1 MPCCV
6 NEVNYGQER
15 LITVDSKIVCLTG
28 QRQRSSSR
36 AGYAVEWL
44 LGGVIKDMERVKI
57 VQRSLK
63 YGEYYKF
70 PLKLIKLLEFNKI
83 NIHSLYIYLLIQ
95 DYLFNAETSIIYL
108 NEIELAY
115 KIEPTR
121 FMESLELL
129 RVQKLI
135 IYKRIGEN
143 RVAVGFLG
151 FNTDP
156 EVEVELPYHG

>member
-1 MPCCV
+1 MA
-6 NEVNYGQER
+6 E
-15 LITVDSKIVCLTG
+15 I
-28 QRQRSSSR
+28 
-36 AGYAVEWL
+36 
-44 LGGVIKDMERVKI
+44 KI

-63 YGEYYKF
+63 NGEYYKF
-70 PLKLIKLLEFNKI
+70 PLKALKLLEFNKI

-95 DYLFNAETSIIYL
+95 DYLYESDKSIIYL

-115 KIEPTR
+115 KLHPSR

-129 RVQKLI
+129 RVHNLL
-135 IYKRIGEN
+135 IYKRITEN

-156 EVEVELPYHG
+156 EVEVQVGVKGLKP

>member
-1 MPCCV
+1 MNRPPSGCEELQPRV
-6 NEVNYGQER
+6 
-15 LITVDSKIVCLTG
+15 
-28 QRQRSSSR
+28 QRWK
-36 AGYAVEWL
+36 VV
-44 LGGVIKDMERVKI
+44 GGVTNGMAEVKI

-63 YGEYYKF
+63 VGEYYKF
-70 PLKLIKLLEFNKI
+70 PLKALKLLEFNKI

-95 DYLFNAETSIIYL
+95 DYLYESDKSIIYL

-115 KIEPTR
+115 KLHPSR

-129 RVQKLI
+129 RVHNLL
-135 IYKRIGEN
+135 IYKRITEN

-156 EVEVELPYHG
+156 EVEVGVSGHTLREMR

>member
-1 MPCCV
+1 
-6 NEVNYGQER
+6 
-15 LITVDSKIVCLTG
+15 
-28 QRQRSSSR
+28 
-36 AGYAVEWL
+36 
-44 LGGVIKDMERVKI
+44 MERVKI

-95 DYLFNAETSIIYL
+95 DYLFNSETSIIYL

-115 KIEPTR
+115 KIQPTR

-129 RVQKLI
+129 KVQKLI
-135 IYKRIGEN
+135 IYKRITEN

-151 FNTDP
+151 YNTDP
-156 EVEVELPYHG
+156 EVEVELPYHS